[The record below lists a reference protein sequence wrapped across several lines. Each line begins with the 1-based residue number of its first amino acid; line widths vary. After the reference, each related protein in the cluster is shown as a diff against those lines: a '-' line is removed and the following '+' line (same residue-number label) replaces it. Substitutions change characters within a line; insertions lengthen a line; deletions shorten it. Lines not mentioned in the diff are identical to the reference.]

1 MISLIACV
9 GKNNEL
15 GKDNKLCFHLKTD
28 MKFFRHK
35 TWKHPVVMGR
45 KTYESIGHPLPE
57 RINYVL
63 TRGMGQPNGAVIIL
77 SDLDSFLK
85 NMKEDVFVIG
95 GASIY
100 EQALPYADIIYLTE
114 VYAEAEADSY
124 FPKFNKSKYWRNVLR
139 EGEEDGLKYKIVK
152 YTRRKINGKRS

>member
-15 GKDNKLCFHLKTD
+15 GKDNQLCFHLKTD
-28 MKFFRHK
+28 MKFFKHK

-45 KTYESIGHPLPE
+45 KTYESIGHPLPQ

-63 TRGMGQPNGAVIIL
+63 TRGMGVPNGATIIL
-77 SDLDSFLK
+77 SDLDTFLRD
-85 NMKEDVFVIG
+85 MKDDVFVIG

-100 EQALPYADIIYLTE
+100 EQSLPYAEAIYLTE
-114 VYAEAEADSY
+114 VDAVADADTY
-124 FPKFNKSKYWRNVLR
+124 FPKFDKSKYWRNILR
-139 EGEEDGLKYKIVK
+139 EGEEDGLKFKIVK
-152 YTRRKINGKRS
+152 YTRRKKK

>member
-15 GKDNKLCFHLKTD
+15 GKDSQLCFHLKTD
-28 MKFFRHK
+28 MNFFRHK

-45 KTYESIGHPLPE
+45 KTYESIGHSLPE

-63 TRGMGQPNGAVIIL
+63 TRGMGQPNGAAIIL
-77 SDLDSFLK
+77 SDLDNFLK
-85 NMKEDVFVIG
+85 NMKDDVFVIG

-100 EQALPYADIIYLTE
+100 EQALPYTDVIYLTE
-114 VYAEAEADSY
+114 VEANAEADSF
-124 FPKFNKSKYWRNVLR
+124 FPKFNKSHYERNILK
-139 EGEEDGLKYKIVK
+139 EGEEEGIKFKIVK
-152 YTRRKINGKRS
+152 HTRKGKNEKRV